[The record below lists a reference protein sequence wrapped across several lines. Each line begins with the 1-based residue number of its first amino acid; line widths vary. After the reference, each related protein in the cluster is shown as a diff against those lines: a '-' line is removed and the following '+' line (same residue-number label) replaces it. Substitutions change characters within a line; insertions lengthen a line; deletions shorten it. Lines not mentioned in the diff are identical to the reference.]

1 MESPATGAASP
12 NARYA
17 SRQRRTNAEIMANKQ
32 KSMNEQRARNNAMI
46 ASSSVFK
53 LPRPPPPRRPEGWQ
67 PPPYAPPPKGAVATR
82 RVNRKNFR
90 RRRKLSRKNY
100 SRSHRK

>member
-1 MESPATGAASP
+1 MEFTTP

-53 LPRPPPPRRPEGWQ
+53 LPRPPPPRRPEGWKA
-67 PPPYAPPPKGAVATR
+67 PNYAPPPKTAAVTR
-82 RVNRKNFR
+82 RLRRLRRQETR
-90 RRRKLSRKNY
+90 RR
-100 SRSHRK
+100 HRK

>member
-1 MESPATGAASP
+1 METAFTSP

-53 LPRPPPPRRPEGWQ
+53 LPRPPPPRRPEGWKA
-67 PPPYAPPPKGAVATR
+67 PNYAPPPKSAGVSTR
-82 RVNRKNFR
+82 RLR
-90 RRRKLSRKNY
+90 RRGRRQETRKNY
-100 SRSHRK
+100 RR